1 MTTAASVL
9 ANMTAATMT
18 TEATDYVTY
27 MVQNVTN
34 IVQNVTESGLDAGG
48 DAAREV
54 WQVRMREVGRRTPTC
69 LDKISVVFLKL
80 CLE

>member
-27 MVQNVTN
+27 M
-34 IVQNVTESGLDAGG
+34 VQNVTESGLDAGG

-69 LDKISVVFLKL
+69 LHKISVVFLKL